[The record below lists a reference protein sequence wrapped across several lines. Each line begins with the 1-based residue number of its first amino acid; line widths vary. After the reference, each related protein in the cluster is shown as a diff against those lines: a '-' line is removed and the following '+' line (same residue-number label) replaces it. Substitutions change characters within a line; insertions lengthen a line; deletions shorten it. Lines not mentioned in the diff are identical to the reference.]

1 MTGKIVSI
9 VQTRHKVFRIVP
21 KCLKL
26 SQNAHFRRIV
36 VRMDLLQIKLRD
48 AVAIKIVMKHSF
60 RALRQESSQER
71 K

>member
-1 MTGKIVSI
+1 M
-9 VQTRHKVFRIVP
+9 VQTRQRVFRIVP
-21 KCLKL
+21 SCPKM